1 MMDAVARRRR
11 KFLWC
16 DICHKFNH
24 NTWDC
29 YKNDD
34 NWLIVIDD
42 APLTLPVEDLNDE
55 LTGTEAA
62 KEGIVGVV

>member
-1 MMDAVARRRR
+1 MDAVARRRK

-24 NTWDC
+24 NTHDC

-34 NWLIVIDD
+34 NWLIADD
-42 APLTLPVEDLNDE
+42 AAPQALPVNDSNEE
-55 LTGTEAA
+55 LIGTEMTVDG
-62 KEGIVGVV
+62 EEGVV